1 MSEAVLVRGGE
12 EMEGG
17 MAEFAEEGRCRRVVL
32 NTGMDWRTD
41 RVWCKE
47 GKVRY
52 DMYERREALEAAKAG
67 DEC

>member
-1 MSEAVLVRGGE
+1 MNEAVLVRRGE
-12 EMEGG
+12 EVEDG
-17 MAEFAEEGRCRRVVL
+17 MAEFVEEGRYRRVVL
-32 NTGMDWRTD
+32 NTGMDGRTD

-47 GKVRY
+47 GEVRY